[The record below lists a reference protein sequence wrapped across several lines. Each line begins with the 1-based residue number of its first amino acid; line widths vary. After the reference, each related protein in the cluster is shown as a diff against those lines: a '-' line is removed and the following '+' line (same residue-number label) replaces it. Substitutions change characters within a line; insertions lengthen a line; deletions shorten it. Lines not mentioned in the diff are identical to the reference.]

1 MSCPRTCV
9 AGEVAHTPPGR
20 HRELIDELRRY
31 CRQDIL
37 SLAAVYRAM
46 ELGLAVTLEELGERP
61 TQVSS
66 LIFSAA
72 RASTVESRE
81 RSK

>member
-1 MSCPRTCV
+1 MDLR
-9 AGEVAHTPPGR
+9 EVANGNAAQRAWWEPLSPDTPPGR

-31 CRQDIL
+31 CRQDTL

-46 ELGLAVTLEELGERP
+46 ELGRAVTLEELGERP

-72 RASTVESRE
+72 RA
-81 RSK
+81 